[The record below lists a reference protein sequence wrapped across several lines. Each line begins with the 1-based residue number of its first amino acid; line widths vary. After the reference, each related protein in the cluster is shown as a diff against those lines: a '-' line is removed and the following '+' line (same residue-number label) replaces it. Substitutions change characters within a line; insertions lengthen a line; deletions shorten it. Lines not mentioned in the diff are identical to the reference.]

1 MADSHAWGRTG
12 QCVDP
17 CTINWAVTG
26 IYQYLGH
33 QSGSAHSLKE
43 LSPAENSTVSC
54 TNPGQFL
61 KELSVIP
68 AENST
73 VLIAQLPRQADLV
86 SDQKSVS
93 TTELTSET
101 IHWRAP
107 SASASR
113 DTLAKDVEATLQRI
127 AHLAKELDG
136 QCSVC
141 WVNGEVQRAHH
152 PGSCD
157 SRVCTGNGW
166 RSFKAKINFPSGL
179 ICPLCLALYGPPFN
193 HRKPLPGSRYIGEFC
208 DYTDILKKLAYTV
221 YRKQEIR
228 KAIFDKLGHS
238 TPSTVASYRR
248 FVGKKSAGG
257 LLGVYQVLD
266 AYLDLREAGRP
277 GLTT

>member
-1 MADSHAWGRTG
+1 M
-12 QCVDP
+12 
-17 CTINWAVTG
+17 TG
-26 IYQYLGH
+26 IYRYLGH
-33 QSGSAHSLKE
+33 QSRSVQSLKE
-43 LSPAENSTVSC
+43 LSPAENLTVSC

-68 AENST
+68 AENLT
-73 VLIAQLPRQADLV
+73 VLIAHLPRQADLV
-86 SDQKSVS
+86 SDRKSVS

-101 IHWRAP
+101 IHWRAL
-107 SASASR
+107 SVSASR
-113 DTLAKDVEATLQRI
+113 ETSAKDVEATLQRI
-127 AHLAKELDG
+127 AYLARELDG

-152 PGSCD
+152 PGSCN

-166 RSFKAKINFPSGL
+166 RSFKAKIKFPSGL

-193 HRKPLPGSRYIGEFC
+193 HRKPLPGARYMGEFC
-208 DYTDILKKLAYTV
+208 DYADNLKKLAYTV

-228 KAIFDKLGHS
+228 NAIFDKLGRS

-248 FVGKKSAGG
+248 FVGKKSAEG

-266 AYLDLREAGRP
+266 AYLDLREAGCLS
-277 GLTT
+277 LTT